1 MAGSKLVYAH
11 IAAAALAAVV
21 LALASMGAALGAYN
35 SWVGYRNPYADS
47 LRRVEPVRVSG
58 APVARHVVFI
68 LLDGLSADVLEDLSR
83 RGGDAARLVSMGAFY
98 PNGLANTPTY
108 SIPARASI
116 LTGAPPEIN
125 GVLSNEYTGAVE
137 VDSIVRA
144 AREAGFKILCSGDAS
159 VEMLFREYIDEC
171 ALVEEGGGQGALALA
186 EGLNLLRRYSGMG
199 HSVFLWIS
207 VNDVDMIGH
216 LAGGAGAPEYNS
228 TAANVVKLTLNAVQA
243 LAGEDA
249 LVVILSDHGFK
260 RGGHHGGPEPEVRR
274 VFTLLVGPGV
284 KPGVYTTGYTHNDI
298 APTVAML
305 MGLRLPAQ
313 SIGKPLEEGFNLPSG
328 RVEAY
333 RRASLEQARRVV
345 GALSEASGVRIP
357 EGADPLEAHRVI
369 TGRLYSES
377 MGFRLAAALALALLV
392 PAGLYASLRAR
403 LLSTRSLILVL
414 AAILAYETAFWATYR
429 SAKGPFSLSDVKA
442 LGDLMD
448 KVMLASAV
456 AGLTVGLLLGL
467 AELTPFRAGLPKAL
481 VPALTAMTLAVA
493 LSLACA
499 APFYVSYGSTV
510 RFPPPDWKEGFR
522 FFLYLTKASF
532 TTLVGMALATA
543 TTLALSIA
551 GHYVQKASRKP
562 QITDNSFILPT
573 GELSAA

>member
-1 MAGSKLVYAH
+1 
-11 IAAAALAAVV
+11 
-21 LALASMGAALGAYN
+21 
-35 SWVGYRNPYADS
+35 
-47 LRRVEPVRVSG
+47 
-58 APVARHVVFI
+58 
-68 LLDGLSADVLEDLSR
+68 
-83 RGGDAARLVSMGAFY
+83 GDAARLVSMGAVY

-116 LTGAPPEIN
+116 LTGAPPESN
-125 GVLSNEYTGAVE
+125 GVLSNEYTGAVG

-228 TAANVVKLTLNAVQA
+228 TAANVVKLTLNAVEA

-284 KPGVYTTGYTHNDI
+284 RPGVYTTGYTHNDI

-313 SIGKPLEEGFNLPSG
+313 SIGRPLEEGFNLPSD

-333 RRASLEQARRVV
+333 RKASLEQAWRVV
-345 GALSEASGVRIP
+345 GALSEASGVRVP
-357 EGADPLEAHRVI
+357 EGADPLEAYGVI
-369 TGRLYSES
+369 TGRLYSEG

-392 PAGLYASLRAR
+392 PAGLYASLKGCSRLNCGAPAGLGRADPLQGGPTKGPRASAHGNDPSGGLKPR
-403 LLSTRSLILVL
+403 LRSTLLRQLRLNSAIPPTRLGEGFQVLPLPHQSLLHNARGDGAGHRNHPRALHRRPLRAKGIE
-414 AAILAYETAFWATYR
+414 ETAEQT
-429 SAKGPFSLSDVKA
+429 
-442 LGDLMD
+442 
-448 KVMLASAV
+448 
-456 AGLTVGLLLGL
+456 
-467 AELTPFRAGLPKAL
+467 
-481 VPALTAMTLAVA
+481 TAN
-493 LSLACA
+493 
-499 APFYVSYGSTV
+499 Y
-510 RFPPPDWKEGFR
+510 
-522 FFLYLTKASF
+522 
-532 TTLVGMALATA
+532 
-543 TTLALSIA
+543 
-551 GHYVQKASRKP
+551 
-562 QITDNSFILPT
+562 
-573 GELSAA
+573 